1 MRKAILMMAAS
12 ALAFALAGCSGG
24 NVDTKADAPEAPQP
38 ESTAPAVA
46 ESESSDP
53 LPLELI
59 ETGYSVSEDGYVF
72 YGVGIKNPNTNFE
85 AEFPVIQI
93 TGKDADGK
101 IVFSDDQTLM
111 FMLPGAEY
119 YFGGQAGNGTKPEI
133 VEFSASTSKDNWI
146 PNDKQSMAIYD
157 ISNANEV
164 VGEFGDVSY
173 TGELTVLE
181 EWDDVTSACVNVILR
196 NEAGEIVYGDYTFVE
211 LPSSGE
217 SAPFE
222 LHAYDVPDHASYEIY
237 AQPW

>member
-1 MRKAILMMAAS
+1 MKKTISILTGAV
-12 ALAFALAGCSGG
+12 LAVALAGCSGG
-24 NVDTKADAPEAPQP
+24 TADSGQEAAQAPQP

-46 ESESSDP
+46 ESSSNDP
-53 LPLELI
+53 LPLELM
-59 ETGYSVSEDGYVF
+59 ESGYTVSEDGYVS
-72 YGVGIKNPNTNFE
+72 YGVGIENPNTNFE

-119 YFGGQAGNGTKPEI
+119 YFGGQAGNGTKPET
-133 VEFSASTSKDNWI
+133 VEFSVSTSKDNWI

-196 NEAGEIVYGDYTFVE
+196 SEAGEIVYGDYTFVE

-222 LHAYDVPDHASYEIY
+222 LHVYDVPDHASYEIY